1 MTYGS
6 SHIPV
11 RQVSG
16 GCADVRYAVLGPI
29 ENNTY
34 LIDDGQGDTIVV
46 DPSSHAEKLPQALG
60 IDRVSAILVTHNH
73 WDHVSGLAALVRETG
88 APMYAPRIDAGL
100 IESGQRDHMGGAQ
113 ACAVTRK
120 LDDGDTVDVG
130 ATSWRCIATPG
141 HTPGGMCY
149 YMEPDHAPHG
159 GRPLLLSGDTLF
171 FASIGRTDFEGGDMG
186 QMRASLGTL
195 AKLPDS
201 CIVLPG
207 HNRTTTI
214 ADERQRTIEAL
225 M

>member
-1 MTYGS
+1 MAYES

-11 RQVSG
+11 RKVSG

-34 LIDDGQGDTIVV
+34 LVDDGQGGTIFV

-88 APMYAPRIDAGL
+88 APVFAPRIDAGL
-100 IESGQRDHMGGAQ
+100 IESGQRDYMGGAQ
-113 ACAVTRK
+113 GCPVDHK
-120 LDDGDTVDVG
+120 LDDGDTVAVG
-130 ATSWRCIATPG
+130 ATVWRCIATPG
-141 HTPGGMCY
+141 HTPGGMCFFLD
-149 YMEPDHAPHG
+149 PASAPHA

-171 FASIGRTDFEGGDMG
+171 FASIGRTDFEGGDMD
-186 QMRASLGTL
+186 QMRTSLRTL
-195 AKLPDS
+195 AKLPDT

-214 ADERQRTIEAL
+214 GDERQRTIEAL